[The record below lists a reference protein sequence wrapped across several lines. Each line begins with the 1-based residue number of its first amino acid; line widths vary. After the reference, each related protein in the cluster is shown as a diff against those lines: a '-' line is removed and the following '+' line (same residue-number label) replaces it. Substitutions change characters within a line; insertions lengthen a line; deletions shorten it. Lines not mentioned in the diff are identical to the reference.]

1 MNGLLEVFGGISE
14 TTKKAHGIV
23 GEEYRIIEEVKGHF
37 EEIHKEIETLVA
49 TTEENTAMI
58 HNIAGSINSQ
68 YESVSSVEVEINN
81 ISELS
86 DNLKNQFGE

>member
-1 MNGLLEVFGGISE
+1 M
-14 TTKKAHGIV
+14 
-23 GEEYRIIEEVKGHF
+23 KGHF

-58 HNIAGSINSQ
+58 HNIAESINSQ
-68 YESVSSVEVEINN
+68 HESVNGVEVEINN

-86 DNLKNQFGE
+86 DTLKNQFGD